1 MNERKPNHLTTSY
14 FPAWS
19 CFSHPGDDGIGSAV
33 RAWQRA
39 VGLAGENTRR
49 EARRLTPLGSNF
61 VAASIFSGGDEV
73 QNYGHELSDIFYS
86 NALAS
91 SR

>member
-39 VGLAGENTRR
+39 VGLAGENTRQ
-49 EARRLTPLGSNF
+49 ETRRLALLGSNLKQPQF
-61 VAASIFSGGDEV
+61 FLVEMTFESAVMDPSKYF
-73 QNYGHELSDIFYS
+73 
-86 NALAS
+86 
-91 SR
+91 